1 MLFALNS
8 CRSGSHFY
16 RFFCDHLIVLEIVI
30 TALSVKGLSL
40 HARPNY
46 LQNRAQ
52 ILFLFKDYVPCA
64 SVSTR
69 NTQVKAI
76 FVLMM

>member
-46 LQNRAQ
+46 PQNRAQ
-52 ILFLFKDYVPCA
+52 ILYLKTMSPVLLSQHGTPKLKPFLC
-64 SVSTR
+64 
-69 NTQVKAI
+69 
-76 FVLMM
+76 